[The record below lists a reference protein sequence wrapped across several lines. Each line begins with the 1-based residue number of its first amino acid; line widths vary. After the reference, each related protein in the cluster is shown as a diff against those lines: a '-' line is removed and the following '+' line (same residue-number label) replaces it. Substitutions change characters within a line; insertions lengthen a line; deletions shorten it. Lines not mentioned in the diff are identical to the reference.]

1 MCAASPPGLVKVM
14 PPTYVF
20 DVETVFLSY
29 ELPERWEDVHLLRVA
44 VCDVFDV
51 EKKEHHIFTAAPDEN
66 PGMRELFEFF
76 SRLREEGCTLVS
88 FAGEG
93 FDWKVLQGEFAMS
106 GFIPNRSHFD
116 LGKIEMVDLQALLAD
131 RLGWR
136 ISLENLALCNLAEG
150 KSMKGVDAPKR
161 WRQGRWPEVVEYCK
175 RDVDLTHRLWEL
187 GKRQGYLA
195 LSTDGTIRV
204 PVKW

>member
-1 MCAASPPGLVKVM
+1 M
-14 PPTYVF
+14 PLTYVF

-29 ELPERWEDVHLLRVA
+29 ELEGRWEEVHHMRVS
-44 VCDVFDV
+44 VCDFYDV
-51 EKKEHHIFTAAPDEN
+51 EAGTHHIFTAAPDEH
-66 PGMRELFEFF
+66 PGIRELFEFV
-76 SRLREEGCTLVS
+76 SRLRNEGATLVS

-106 GFIPNRSHFD
+106 GFIENRAQFD
-116 LGKIEMVDLQALLAD
+116 HGKIRMVDLQAQLIE

-136 ISLENLALCNLAEG
+136 ISLENLAVCNLGEG
-150 KSMKGVDAPKR
+150 KSMRAVEAPKL

-175 RDVDLTHRLWEL
+175 RDVELTYRLWEH
-187 GKRQGYLA
+187 GRRQGYLA
-195 LSTDGTIRV
+195 LSADGKIRV